1 MKREFLEQYGL
12 DKEAVD
18 AIMDENGKDI
28 NNVRNQLES
37 VQADLDKANATV
49 KKLQENNQDNEELQT
64 EVENLKT
71 QLAATE
77 AERKEAL
84 KTAQLRQA
92 LTEHGAKDIDYAI
105 FRLGEVEVNDDGT
118 IPDLENRV
126 KQLRDDIPQHF
137 EPVEDPEADAAEQ
150 ETPPA
155 PGTPGAPGYTV
166 LDTKLK
172 NGQTGGITAE
182 SIMAIENN
190 EERQKAIK
198 EHKHLFR

>member
-12 DKEAVD
+12 EKEAVD

-137 EPVEDPEADAAEQ
+137 APVEDPEADAAEQ

-182 SIMAIENN
+182 SIMAIEDN